1 MQQDRV
7 VIETPEH
14 VQFSYELAGLG
25 SRFLAL
31 LLDTLFQGAGLLG
44 VLLLLSAMNR
54 LLNWTFPDLG
64 EVAGLPITMLII
76 VFSMTLLV
84 IVYFIVFELIWN
96 GQTPGKRIGG
106 MRVIRAG
113 GGSIGFAASAIRNI
127 LRLIDS
133 LPIFYLF
140 GGLFAFFTRASQ
152 RIGDLAAG
160 TIVVKERLWGY
171 PGEEEA
177 AELSKEA
184 GDGAEAGD
192 PAVRRARGYVRSLS
206 PEQIRT
212 VSRFIERRN
221 ELSAE
226 MRSQLAAR
234 IAASLREQFPGL
246 SLAEG
251 EAPER
256 LLEIIYQAHLQ
267 RERNL

>member
-7 VIETPEH
+7 IIETPEH

-31 LLDTLFQGAGLLG
+31 VLDTLIQGVGLLV
-44 VLLLLSAMNR
+44 VLILLGAANQ
-54 LLNWTFPDLG
+54 LLNWTLPDLG
-64 EVAGLPITMLII
+64 EAAGLPITMVII

-84 IVYFIVFELIWN
+84 LAYFTVFELIWN

-127 LRLIDS
+127 LRMVDS
-133 LPIFYLF
+133 FPIFYLA
-140 GGLFAFFTRASQ
+140 GGAFAFFTRASQ

-160 TIVVKERLWGY
+160 TIVVKERLWEY

-177 AELSKEA
+177 AELGEEP
-184 GDGAEAGD
+184 DDLAEADD
-192 PAVRRARGYVRSLS
+192 PAVRRARGYVSSLS

-212 VSRFIERRN
+212 VCRFIERRS
-221 ELSAE
+221 ELSAD
-226 MRSQLAAR
+226 MRSQLATR
-234 IAASLREQFPGL
+234 IAATLQEQFPGL
-246 SLAEG
+246 TLAEG
-251 EAPER
+251 EGPER
-256 LLEIIYQAHLQ
+256 LLEIIYQAHLE

>member
-31 LLDTLFQGAGLLG
+31 VLDTLIQGAGLLV
-44 VLLLLSAMNR
+44 VLILLSAANQ
-54 LLNWTFPDLG
+54 LLNWAWPDLG
-64 EVAGLPITMLII
+64 EVAGLPFTMLII

-84 IVYFIVFELIWN
+84 LAYFIIFELIWN

-106 MRVIRAG
+106 MRVIRVG

-127 LRLIDS
+127 LRLVDS
-133 LPIFYLF
+133 FPIFYLF
-140 GGLFAFFTRASQ
+140 GGLFAFFTTASQ

-160 TIVVKERLWGY
+160 TIVVKERLWEY
-171 PGEEEA
+171 PGEEETT
-177 AELSKEA
+177 ELGEEA
-184 GDGAEAGD
+184 GDLAEAGD
-192 PAVRRARGYVRSLS
+192 PAVRRARGYVSSLR

-212 VSRFIERRN
+212 VCRFIERRS
-221 ELSAE
+221 ELSAD
-226 MRSQLAAR
+226 MRNQLATR
-234 IAASLREQFPGL
+234 IAATLREQFPGIA
-246 SLAEG
+246 LAEG
-251 EAPER
+251 EDPER
-256 LLEIIYQAHLQ
+256 LVEIVYQAHLQ

>member
-1 MQQDRV
+1 MQRDRV
-7 VIETPEH
+7 IIETPEH

-31 LLDTLFQGAGLLG
+31 VLDTLIQGAGLLV
-44 VLLLLSAMNR
+44 VLILLSAANQ
-54 LLNWTFPDLG
+54 LLNWTLPDLG
-64 EVAGLPITMLII
+64 EAAGLPITMVIL

-84 IVYFIVFELIWN
+84 LAYFIVFELIWN

-127 LRLIDS
+127 LRFVDS

-140 GGLFAFFTRASQ
+140 GGIFAFFTRASQ

-160 TIVVKERLWGY
+160 TIVVKERLWEY
-171 PGEEEA
+171 PGEDEA
-177 AELSKEA
+177 AEPGEEP
-184 GDGAEAGD
+184 GDLAEVGD
-192 PAVRRARGYVRSLS
+192 LAVRRARGYVSSLS

-212 VSRFIERRN
+212 VCRFIERRN
-221 ELSAE
+221 ELSAD
-226 MRSQLAAR
+226 MRNQLATR
-234 IAASLREQFPGL
+234 IAATLREQFPGL

-251 EAPER
+251 EEPER
-256 LLEIIYQAHLQ
+256 FVEIVYQAHLQ

>member
-1 MQQDRV
+1 MQRDQV
-7 VIETPEH
+7 IIETPEH

-31 LLDTLFQGAGLLG
+31 VLDTLIQGAGLLVVLG
-44 VLLLLSAMNR
+44 VLLF
-54 LLNWTFPDLG
+54 LNWTWPDLG
-64 EVAGLPITMLII
+64 EVAGLPITMVII

-84 IVYFIVFELIWN
+84 LAYFIVFELLWN

-113 GGSIGFAASAIRNI
+113 GGAIGFAASAIRNI

-160 TIVVKERLWGY
+160 TIVVKERLWEY
-171 PGEEEA
+171 PGEEAAAEPGEA
-177 AELSKEA
+177 A
-184 GDGAEAGD
+184 DDRAEAAD
-192 PAVRRARGYVRSLS
+192 PAVRRARGYVSSLN

-212 VSRFIERRN
+212 VCRFIERRN
-221 ELSAE
+221 ELSGE
-226 MRSQLAAR
+226 MRGQLAAR

-246 SLAEG
+246 TLAEG
-251 EAPER
+251 EDPER
-256 LLEIIYQAHLQ
+256 LVEIVYQAHLQ

>member
-7 VIETPEH
+7 IIETPEH

-31 LLDTLFQGAGLLG
+31 VLDTLIQGAGLLV
-44 VLLLLSAMNR
+44 VLILVSAINR

-84 IVYFIVFELIWN
+84 ITYFIVFELIWS

-113 GGSIGFAASAIRNI
+113 GGAIGFTASALRNI

-140 GGLFAFFTRASQ
+140 GGLFAFFTRTSQ

-160 TIVVKERLWGY
+160 TIVVKERLWEY
-171 PGEEEA
+171 PGEEDA
-177 AELSKEA
+177 AELGEEA
-184 GDGAEAGD
+184 DDLAEAGD
-192 PAVRRARGYVRSLS
+192 PAVRRARGYVSSLS
-206 PEQIRT
+206 AEQIET
-212 VSRFIERRN
+212 VRRFIERRS
-221 ELSAE
+221 ELSSE
-226 MRSQLAAR
+226 MRGQLATR

-251 EAPER
+251 EDPER
-256 LLEIIYQAHLQ
+256 LVEIVYQAHLQ